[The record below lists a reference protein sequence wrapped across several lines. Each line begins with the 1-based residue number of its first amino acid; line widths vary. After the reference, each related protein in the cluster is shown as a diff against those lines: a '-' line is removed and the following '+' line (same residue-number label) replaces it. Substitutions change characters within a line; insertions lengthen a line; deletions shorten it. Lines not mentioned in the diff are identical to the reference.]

1 MSTTYTIGAF
11 RTLTQFAATLPADHE
26 FNVAGHMK
34 EFEEKYN
41 IMNKYVL
48 EKINLALQV
57 YEDEDWKSKDLVYES
72 LVEYQTVFQEVTE
85 EPTPLDDTD
94 DTDDSVSN
102 DSVTN

>member
-1 MSTTYTIGAF
+1 MTTFYTYTF
-11 RTLTQFAATLPADHE
+11 RTLSQFAATLPADHE

-57 YEDEDWKSKDLVYES
+57 YEDEDWKSKGHVYES
-72 LVEYQTVFQEVTE
+72 LTEYQGLFQEVTE

-102 DSVTN
+102 DSVTV

>member
-1 MSTTYTIGAF
+1 MTAYIIGAF
-11 RTLTQFAATLPADHE
+11 RMLSKFAATLPADHE
-26 FNVAGHMK
+26 FNVGGHLK

-41 IMNKYVL
+41 IMNKFVL

-57 YEDEDWKSKDLVYES
+57 YEDEDWKSKGHVYES
-72 LVEYQTVFQEVTE
+72 LTEYQGLFQEVTE

-102 DSVTN
+102 DTN